1 MTPLKLKYIT
11 TRVAGLRQLFR
22 RNLDVASA
30 ANSTASVVTTFAT
43 AADTTATTYAAN
55 KMIVS
60 ETDSESDASDF
71 IEATPQP
78 SKTTAARIFKRYAIH
93 NVRIFRKIA

>member
-43 AADTTATTYAAN
+43 ATTYAAN

-60 ETDSESDASDF
+60 ETDFESDASDF

-93 NVRIFRKIA
+93 NVRIFRNIA